1 MKVKGIQKSS
11 FIDYPDKIAAVVFTG
26 GCNFRCP
33 YCHNREL
40 VYNMG
45 ENIDEEELFSELEK
59 RKKYLDGV
67 CITGGE
73 PTLQQ
78 GLDEFILK
86 LKGMGYLIKL
96 DTNGTS
102 PKALRD
108 LLERNLLDYIAMDIK
123 APIQSYRSVA
133 VEKVDIEAIEESIE
147 LIRESGVDY
156 EFRTTICKELLS
168 TADILKIAKRI
179 KGSMKYTLQ
188 NYRDSGNILSG
199 KSYTPYKKEELE
211 LLIEE
216 IKGYFGKFH
225 IRY

>member
-1 MKVKGIQKSS
+1 MKVKGFQKSS

-73 PTLQQ
+73 PTLQPE
-78 GLDEFILK
+78 LDEFILK

-102 PKALRD
+102 PKVLKS

-133 VEKVDIEAIEESIE
+133 VEKVAIEAIEESIE

-156 EFRTTICKELLS
+156 EFRTTICKEILS

>member
-1 MKVKGIQKSS
+1 MKVKGFQKSS

-73 PTLQQ
+73 PTLQP

-86 LKGMGYLIKL
+86 LKGMEYLIKL

-102 PKALRD
+102 PKVLKS

-133 VEKVDIEAIEESIE
+133 VEKVAIEAIEESIE

-156 EFRTTICKELLS
+156 EFRTTICKEILS

>member
-1 MKVKGIQKSS
+1 LKVKGFQKSS

-45 ENIDEEELFSELEK
+45 ENIDEAELFSELER

-102 PKALRD
+102 PKVLKS

-147 LIRESGVDY
+147 LIRGSGVDY

>member
-1 MKVKGIQKSS
+1 LNIKGFQKSS

-33 YCHNREL
+33 YCHNKEL
-40 VYNMG
+40 VYNIG
-45 ENIDEEELFSELEK
+45 ENIDEREIIGELQR

-73 PTLQQ
+73 PTLQT
-78 GLDEFILK
+78 GIRDFIVRIKRL
-86 LKGMGYLIKL
+86 GYLVKL

-102 PKALRD
+102 PEVLK
-108 LLERNLLDYIAMDIK
+108 LLIGEGLLDYIAMDIK
-123 APIQSYRSVA
+123 APLQNYRSVT
-133 VEKVDIEAIEESIE
+133 VDRVDIEKIKESIE
-147 LIRESGVDY
+147 IIKCSGVDY

-168 TADILKIAKRI
+168 AGDILKIAKSL

-188 NYRDSGNILSG
+188 NYRESGNILSG
-199 KSYTPYKKEELE
+199 EKYTPYKREELE

-216 IKGYFGKFH
+216 IKSYFDKFH

>member
-1 MKVKGIQKSS
+1 MKVKGFQKSS

-45 ENIDEEELFSELEK
+45 ENIDSEEIFSELKK

-102 PKALRD
+102 PKVLKS

-188 NYRDSGNILSG
+188 NYRDSGNVLSG

-211 LLIEE
+211 LLREE

>member
-1 MKVKGIQKSS
+1 MKVKGFQKSS

-102 PKALRD
+102 PKVLKS

-133 VEKVDIEAIEESIE
+133 IEKVDIEAIDESIE

-199 KSYTPYKKEELE
+199 ESYTPYKKEELE